1 MYENL
6 MQSLTGIH
14 DNSNSLII
22 NFNNLQ
28 FSELSIH
35 TFVTEMKKK
44 NHPIFE
50 NIEITAAA
58 AEGKAIARVATRVIF
73 IGNAVPGDVADIQI
87 TKKQK
92 KFFEGRA
99 IKFHKY
105 SEKRTL
111 PKCLHFGVCGG
122 CKWQHMEYT
131 WQLHYKQQQVFDS
144 LTRIAKVEFPAIN
157 PIIGSKEIFNYRNRL
172 DFSFSN
178 KKWLTN
184 EEIEGGEEFTDRNAL
199 GFHIPGTFDK
209 VLDISECHLQ
219 GEISEKIRS
228 FVREFARANNYVFFD
243 IKVQAGFLR
252 TLTIRTSSTGE
263 IMVILQFFKDQ
274 ADARE
279 ELMNAIA
286 ENFPQIT
293 SLIYFIN
300 PKGND
305 TFHDLKVNVVKGR
318 DYIFESMENLQ
329 FKIGPK
335 SFYQTNSTQAYELY
349 KVTREFANL
358 NGTENVYD
366 LYTGTGTIA
375 LFISKYA
382 KKVIGIEMIAAAI
395 EDAKENAKLNK
406 IDNAEFFAADM
417 KDIFN
422 DAFIAK
428 HGQPD
433 VIITDPPRVGMHEDV
448 VRCMARSGA
457 SKIVYVSCN
466 PASQSRDLA
475 ILDEKYKIVKVQPV
489 DMFPQTH
496 HVENVVLLLLK

>member
-1 MYENL
+1 M
-6 MQSLTGIH
+6 
-14 DNSNSLII
+14 
-22 NFNNLQ
+22 
-28 FSELSIH
+28 
-35 TFVTEMKKK
+35 
-44 NHPIFE
+44 
-50 NIEITAAA
+50 
-58 AEGKAIARVATRVIF
+58 
-73 IGNAVPGDVADIQI
+73 
-87 TKKQK
+87 
-92 KFFEGRA
+92 
-99 IKFHKY
+99 
-105 SEKRTL
+105 
-111 PKCLHFGVCGG
+111 
-122 CKWQHMEYT
+122 
-131 WQLHYKQQQVFDS
+131 
-144 LTRIAKVEFPAIN
+144 
-157 PIIGSKEIFNYRNRL
+157 
-172 DFSFSN
+172 
-178 KKWLTN
+178 
-184 EEIEGGEEFTDRNAL
+184 
-199 GFHIPGTFDK
+199 
-209 VLDISECHLQ
+209 Q

-274 ADARE
+274 TDARE

-496 HVENVVLLLLK
+496 HVENVVLLELK